1 MAYVFGYGS
10 LVDRGSLE
18 ASVGRPVEPVDGPFP
33 ARLRGYRR
41 CWNVVTPSSM
51 RPDYVLTTVDGEPWQ
66 GPLGWLGIEPD
77 PAASAL
83 GAAYRVT
90 GQDLDVL
97 DRRELSYD
105 RVDVTAQ
112 LDRQW
117 VGGPVFTYRPRVDAV
132 GRARAA
138 GDTAVVF
145 ARYLRLLERG
155 FRALGDDLYDEHVRT
170 LPDPAPFRVREITAV
185 PRDPA
190 VRNIAV
196 DPARE

>member
-1 MAYVFGYGS
+1 MTYVFGYGS

-41 CWNVVTPSSM
+41 CWNVVTPSSV
-51 RPDYVLTTVDGEPWQ
+51 RPDYVLTTADGEPWQ
-66 GPLGWLGIEPD
+66 GLLGWLGIEPD

-90 GQDLDVL
+90 AHDLDVL

-105 RVDVTAQ
+105 RVEVSAE
-112 LDRQW
+112 LDRAW
-117 VGGPVFTYRPRVDAV
+117 VGGPVFTYRPRLDAV
-132 GRARAA
+132 ERARAA
-138 GDTAVVF
+138 GDGATVF

-155 FRALGDDLYDEHVRT
+155 FRSLGEQLYAEHART
-170 LPDPAPFRVREITAV
+170 LPDPAPFRVQEITAA

-196 DPARE
+196 DPGRD